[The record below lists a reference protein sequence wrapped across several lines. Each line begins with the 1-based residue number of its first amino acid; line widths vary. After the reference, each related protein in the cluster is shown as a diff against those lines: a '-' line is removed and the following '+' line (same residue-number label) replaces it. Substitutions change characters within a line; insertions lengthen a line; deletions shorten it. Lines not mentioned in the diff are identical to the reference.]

1 MNTLFCCM
9 YVVVGLRTML
19 EWDEGLV
26 FLINMGCLG
35 ATQTELEGWL
45 SFPQPQSSTGKGG
58 QGLRDCVA
66 EKGLISW
73 CWVCVDVLE
82 VRLALV

>member
-1 MNTLFCCM
+1 MNHLFGCV
-9 YVVVGLRTML
+9 YVVVGLRTVL

-26 FLINMGCLG
+26 CLINLGCLG

-45 SFPQPQSSTGKGG
+45 SSPQPQSSTGKGG

-66 EKGLISW
+66 ETGLISW
-73 CWVCVDVLE
+73 CWVCVGVLE
-82 VRLALV
+82 VRLVFV